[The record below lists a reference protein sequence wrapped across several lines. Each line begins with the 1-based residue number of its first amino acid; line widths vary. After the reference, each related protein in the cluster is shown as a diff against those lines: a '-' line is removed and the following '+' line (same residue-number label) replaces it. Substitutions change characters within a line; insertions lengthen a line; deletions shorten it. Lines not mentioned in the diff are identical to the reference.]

1 MLQKTPRATRC
12 GKLSWVKKVATIT
25 GAQTNN
31 TPTNAKWLPKNMWE
45 WTNAA
50 ISQFRERFTRQATYE
65 WFVVITIGL
74 MLRSDHLG
82 ITSIVRELN
91 LMESAYTSLLHF
103 FRSAAW
109 YIGDFM
115 PVWVDIL
122 KGTTVLLK
130 ESERYILVGDG
141 VKQSKEGRKMPGV
154 KRLHQESDNST
165 KGEYIHGHLFGGIG
179 VLAGNETKQYC
190 ILLSARLHDGIAAI
204 QRWWADET
212 LPGDSYDEES
222 HVVKIILDAAKVVKR
237 LGESILLLD
246 RLYLTRPMLIAL
258 SKVPGLSVVTKAK
271 SNCKAFFLPGAYK
284 GIGAKPKKGAAIK
297 VASLFTTHAEFF
309 KEAVLN
315 LYGVDETVRYFCI
328 NLKWGEKL
336 YQELRFV
343 LTVTGTTTSILVS
356 TDLTLSPV
364 QIIQL
369 YGKRFKIECSFRELK
384 QVVAGFAFHFWSKAM
399 PKLQKFKSN
408 DVNHQNLEN
417 VIDERAR
424 RLIASTVKAI
434 EAFVQVSFIAL
445 GLLQLVGLLFGHEI
459 NNGSTRFMR
468 TVSNS
473 TPSERTVADFMRKTI
488 YSVFISLPHLPLTRI
503 IISKQ
508 NRASHDSYDHKSV
521 FEQDAA

>member
-1 MLQKTPRATRC
+1 MPEATKYGILNLGREE
-12 GKLSWVKKVATIT
+12 AIEAR
-25 GAQTNN
+25 AQTNN
-31 TPTNAKWLPKNMWE
+31 TLTRTKWLEEKMWE
-45 WTNAA
+45 WTNEV
-50 ISQFRERFTRQATYE
+50 ISQFRKCFTRKATFE
-65 WFVVITIGL
+65 WFAIIMVGL

-82 ITSIVRELN
+82 VTSIVRELN
-91 LMESAYTSLLHF
+91 LQESAYMSMLHF
-103 FRSAAW
+103 FRSEAW
-109 YIGDFM
+109 YIGDFAL
-115 PVWVDIL
+115 VWIDIL
-122 KGTTVLLK
+122 KGTPVLVK
-130 ESERYILVGDG
+130 EAGRYILTGDG

-154 KRLHQESDNST
+154 KRLHQESDNSA

-204 QRWWADET
+204 HKWWADET
-212 LPGDSYDEES
+212 LSGDSYDEDS
-222 HVVKIILDAAKVVKR
+222 HVVKTIQDAARVVKR

-284 GIGAKPKKGAAIK
+284 GIGARPKKGKAIK
-297 VASLFTTHAEFF
+297 VASLFDSHAAFF

-328 NLKWGEKL
+328 NLKWGEAL

-343 LTVTGTTTSILVS
+343 LTITGSTKSILVS
-356 TDLTLSPV
+356 TDLTLSPT

-384 QVVAGFAFHFWSKAM
+384 QVVAGFACHFWSKVM

-408 DVNHQNLEN
+408 DVNHANLEN
-417 VIDERAR
+417 VTDERAR
-424 RLIASTVKAI
+424 RLITSTVKAI
-434 EAFVQVSFIAL
+434 EGFVQLSIIAL
-445 GLLQLVGLLFGHEI
+445 GLLQLIGLLFGSEI
-459 NNGSTRFMR
+459 NNGTTRFMR

-473 TPSERTVADFMRKTI
+473 TPSERSVADFMRKSI
-488 YSVFISLPHLPLTRI
+488 FSVFMSLPLLPLTLI
-503 IISKQ
+503 IRSKQ
-508 NRASHDSYDHKSV
+508 KLAFRDTLSSSSVSYP
-521 FEQDAA
+521 FTG